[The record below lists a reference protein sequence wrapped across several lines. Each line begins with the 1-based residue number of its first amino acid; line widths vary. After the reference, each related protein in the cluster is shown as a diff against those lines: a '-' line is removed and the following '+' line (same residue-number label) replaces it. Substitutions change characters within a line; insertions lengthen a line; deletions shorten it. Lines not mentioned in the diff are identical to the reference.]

1 MKIPKM
7 KELTQAFKK
16 AQEVQEEA
24 GKLQEELKQREFEGK
39 DTEGLIKVVLNGN
52 QEPLRAYPKNN

>member
-39 DTEGLIKVVLNGN
+39 DTEGLIKVVLGSH
-52 QEPLRAYPKNN
+52 